1 MAKSDIS
8 AASTRT
14 NQALQTAENL
24 GSQYGGLAG
33 TGYGTFAQTGGV
45 TGAEQAQTRSMAQ
58 KNVGAIYGAMQKN
71 LARQK
76 AIQGGYSPGYG
87 AGSAQLAR
95 QGSAAASDA
104 VTGANLGLLQQIRQG
119 QLAGL
124 GGLSGLAGMYQGQ
137 VPELLGTQAKLAMA
151 KPAWWQ
157 SMIGGE
163 QAIEPILSGVAGG
176 FGG

>member
-8 AASTRT
+8 AASTKT

-24 GSQYGGLAG
+24 GAQYGGQAG
-33 TGYGTFAQTGGV
+33 AGYGTFAQTGGV

-58 KNVGAIYGAMQKN
+58 KNVGAIYSAMQKN

-87 AGSAQLAR
+87 ASSAQLAR

-104 VTGANLGLLQQIRQG
+104 VTGANLGLLQQVRQG

-124 GGLSGLAGMYQGQ
+124 SGLSGLAGMYQGQ
-137 VPELLGTQAKLAMA
+137 VPDLLGIGAKLAIA
-151 KPAWWQ
+151 KPSWAQ
-157 SMIGGE
+157 DLYSGE
-163 QAIEPILSGVAGG
+163 QAIEPIASAIAGV
-176 FGG
+176 